1 MANGTRI
8 KGQAGAYRAGFH
20 NLRPAATFP
29 YKGKEENSS
38 HITASRKRGGRSKDR
53 PALPAPCSQLGPRRS
68 AAEHRSTPCKAPRS
82 KKKKTKKTLMNA
94 PFPLTALLMFSSPSP
109 PQEKM
114 WIQVFGE
121 KPGPVSFGK
130 TIALVSEVWAEA
142 RVETSQL
149 LKVQKKSQ
157 GVCSLHR
164 LSPCQE

>member
-1 MANGTRI
+1 
-8 KGQAGAYRAGFH
+8 
-20 NLRPAATFP
+20 
-29 YKGKEENSS
+29 
-38 HITASRKRGGRSKDR
+38 
-53 PALPAPCSQLGPRRS
+53 
-68 AAEHRSTPCKAPRS
+68 
-82 KKKKTKKTLMNA
+82 MNA